1 MEDVEVST
9 EHDPA
14 PLVKIFANKFT
25 KALENTDFASNVR
38 NFRGSFAVASSKDSQ
53 SLTITVE
60 KGKISI
66 RHGIQSIASI
76 IIRMD
81 FANPTKATVEGL
93 FRHPLLALKVS
104 KLLDFPE
111 TNWIESAK
119 RFWKDNH
126 TYNGMPNGI
135 KIHCEDEDRDLV
147 LGDTLDQEKPDMQIS
162 GKAHD
167 IAEVFSGGNV
177 FVQAL
182 MTGKVKSI
190 ASFEHTV
197 VLSDVTAQMLLGDR

>member
-1 MEDVEVST
+1 
-9 EHDPA
+9 
-14 PLVKIFANKFT
+14 
-25 KALENTDFASNVR
+25 
-38 NFRGSFAVASSKDSQ
+38 
-53 SLTITVE
+53 
-60 KGKISI
+60 
-66 RHGIQSIASI
+66 
-76 IIRMD
+76 
-81 FANPTKATVEGL
+81 
-93 FRHPLLALKVS
+93 
-104 KLLDFPE
+104 
-111 TNWIESAK
+111 
-119 RFWKDNH
+119 
-126 TYNGMPNGI
+126 MPNGL